1 MQKQN
6 ITNSIVL
13 KIFNEKDLII
23 DHKNLI
29 DMFYKIAGGYN
40 LGDMRETIDNINGDI
55 FLFDKKVFA
64 FVLEQNDEPI
74 SFAVFSK
81 KSNHVVTLDIICTDI
96 EYSKLGFATILLRL
110 SAIELKSQNIT
121 HIIVDTKDQNEITE
135 ELLNSF
141 SKVENVDTQ
150 KDEKQSRFDIK
161 NMNDEKMLDDIK
173 TMII

>member
-81 KSNHVVTLDIICTDI
+81 K
-96 EYSKLGFATILLRL
+96 AT
-110 SAIELKSQNIT
+110 
-121 HIIVDTKDQNEITE
+121 
-135 ELLNSF
+135 
-141 SKVENVDTQ
+141 
-150 KDEKQSRFDIK
+150 
-161 NMNDEKMLDDIK
+161 ML
-173 TMII
+173 